1 MYPDQSRAQR
11 LFAEQFKPD
20 GNGYLYRRSCEGAAI
35 RVTADERDRFVIAF
49 KCGLLSAMWILYA
62 GAGLLMIGLVL
73 AARSDPGR
81 SFNSIPSMI
90 AIVGA
95 CLIVSIPYFLYF
107 RWIWGAPARDLRGRA
122 PVAAERSS
130 EEMRQVRL
138 ARLTWGQLGLAAL
151 GALVLAIPTV
161 RREEL
166 YPGWNH
172 FAFRAAAVL
181 FLLIAVQALRKWRFD
196 RRNGGR

>member
-11 LFAEQFKPD
+11 LFAEQFEPD

-49 KCGLLSAMWILYA
+49 KYSLLSAMRILYA
-62 GAGLLMIGLVL
+62 GVGLLMIGLVL
-73 AARSDPGR
+73 VARSDPGR

-95 CLIVSIPYFLYF
+95 CLIVSIPYFLHYW
-107 RWIWGAPARDLRGRA
+107 WIWRAPARELRGRA
-122 PVAAERSS
+122 PVAPERSS
-130 EEMRQVRL
+130 KEMRQHRQ
-138 ARLTWGQLGLAAL
+138 ARLTWRQLGLATL
-151 GALVLAIPTV
+151 GALLLATPTV
-161 RREEL
+161 RREQL

-172 FAFRAAAVL
+172 FAFRAAALL

-196 RRNGGR
+196 RKNGGR